1 MSPGVTYEPER
12 VVVVGG
18 GIGGLGTALAL
29 ARDGHPVTLLE
40 RDPLPVAPD
49 ADSAFATERRG
60 APQVHQ
66 THGFLARIVVTLRE
80 RFPDVLDDLL
90 AAGCFTMPTTMS
102 LGEPQPG
109 DDDLAVLIVR
119 RTTFEWVLRQAAL
132 REPGIDVRTGA
143 AVVGLTGTAA
153 ATGTPTVS
161 GVRLDDGTTIDADA
175 VVVATGR
182 RSGLPAW
189 LRDDLGVDVPETIHE
204 SGLMYLSRWYRLPA
218 GFEVGLD
225 PKLGGDLRFVKYLA
239 VPGDG
244 GTLSVTLAIP
254 TDDAELRHAL
264 GDPDRFEHACRLLPG
279 PDRFFGDGS
288 APLAPIGEV
297 RPMGGLVNRIRRF
310 ADATTGDPTALGVH
324 AVGDAHTCTNPL
336 YGRGCSLALAQ
347 AVALADAFRAH
358 PGDPHARARAYETYS
373 AQQIEP
379 WFDVS
384 VQMDAVGADPTG
396 FAAASSDAA
405 KGLAAVLVAAQTD
418 PVIGRAMVRFW
429 NLLATPAELMAD
441 ADVVT
446 RIAAV
451 MADPDA
457 YPVPPREGP
466 TREELLEALA
476 PEKEEVA

>member
-1 MSPGVTYEPER
+1 MSSAVTFEPER

-18 GIGGLGTALAL
+18 GIGGLGAALAL
-29 ARDGHPVTLLE
+29 ARDGPPVTLLE

-49 ADSAFATERRG
+49 ADSAFAAERRD

-102 LGEPQPG
+102 LGDPQAG
-109 DDDLAVLIVR
+109 DEDLAVLIVR

-132 REPGIDVRTGA
+132 RESGVDVRTGA
-143 AVVGLTGTAA
+143 GVVGLTGT
-153 ATGTPTVS
+153 GRTVT
-161 GVRLDDGTTIDADA
+161 GVRLDDGTTLDADA

-182 RSGLPAW
+182 RSGLPVW
-189 LRDDLGVDVPETIHE
+189 LRDDLGVEVPETIHE
-204 SGLMYLSRWYRLPA
+204 SGLMYLSRWYHLPA
-218 GFEVGLD
+218 GFEIGLD

-254 TDDAELRHAL
+254 ADDAELRHTL
-264 GDPDRFEHACRLLPG
+264 SDPDRFEHACRLLPG
-279 PDRFFGDGS
+279 PDRFFGDG
-288 APLAPIGEV
+288 AVATTGRLEPIGGV

-310 ADATTGDPTALGVH
+310 VDTATGEPTVLGVH

-347 AVALADAFRAH
+347 AVALADAFRSH
-358 PGDPHARARAYETYS
+358 PGDARARAVAYETFNTR
-373 AQQIEP
+373 QIEP

-396 FAAASSDAA
+396 FAGATSDAA

-429 NLLATPAELMAD
+429 NLLATPADLMAD
-441 ADVVT
+441 AEVVS

-451 MADPDA
+451 MANPDA
-457 YPVPPREGP
+457 YPVPPHEGP
-466 TREELLEALA
+466 TREELLAAIA